1 MQFKILINILFCFIK
16 HFIIHVHVYSFTLRT
31 NHAIRVTYFCFIIP
45 HSMSCGGYNL
55 FTHPSVHQSVI
66 HSVCPGFFLSGE
78 CNSSETA
85 QQNFIKLCSY
95 EGHNACVDVI
105 FSPFF
110 TWELYPFELKIWKKL
125 KNLTNWNRLSAQLL
139 WNEQL
144 ELNLAK
150 ICYFLQLMWNR
161 FSMNDRE
168 AVQSDNFLTA
178 NFPMLHKCDN
188 YL

>member
-66 HSVCPGFFLSGE
+66 HSVCPGVFLSGE

-105 FSPFF
+105 FNPFF
-110 TWELYPFELKIWKKL
+110 TWELYPFELKIWKNL
-125 KNLTNWNRLSAQLL
+125 KNLTNWNSLRRNGTPPLFDVLPFEINNENYFLSLL
-139 WNEQL
+139 WNFI
-144 ELNLAK
+144 NA
-150 ICYFLQLMWNR
+150 FLGQ
-161 FSMNDRE
+161 
-168 AVQSDNFLTA
+168 
-178 NFPMLHKCDN
+178 ML
-188 YL
+188 